1 MRFESKL
8 LSIGVIAVG
17 SETSFTAKI
26 RNAGLSPAVFYIN
39 QNDDAPYQ
47 VTPEQVRQS
56 YEVADRCQIVRP
68 M

>member
-1 MRFESKL
+1 MQVGFESKL

-26 RNAGLSPAVFYIN
+26 RNAGLSSAVFYIN

-47 VTPEQVRQS
+47 VTPEQVK
-56 YEVADRCQIVRP
+56 
-68 M
+68 